1 MNKRQRK
8 KRGKSR
14 RTETQVEEGSGNVF
28 ADLGLPNAEALLD
41 EARRRARRS
50 EPRIKR
56 LRRRG

>member
-8 KRGKSR
+8 KRRNS
-14 RTETQVEEGSGNVF
+14 RTETQVEESSGNVF
-28 ADLGLPNAEALLD
+28 ADLGLPNPEALLD
-41 EARRRARRS
+41 EAKRRARRT